1 MSAYQKTNPSHGKK
15 VTSQHPDHV
24 KAEHAGP
31 VAKDSLAAE
40 SMRAGGDF
48 AKVPN
53 PAGISGSSGSGG
65 TFAAD
70 PHGGGKVRTY
80 DGKKP
85 ETRAE
90 KALGKPDDDA
100 KRKSGRTGTT
110 GGGKQTQKAASASPR
125 AGGGTKT
132 EPEHDDSAKGS
143 AHSAGSQK
151 KRRTSVQADTPKKS
165 GASRTQS
172 HGAHEAPLNTATNP
186 KAFSGLGVKRTGKVG
201 ESAEDVDWSTI
212 SKDTNPTTNMGS
224 DEDPAR
230 LADLGARKAAL
241 HPGGDNT
248 GEEENSFKCL
258 GEKSL

>member
-1 MSAYQKTNPSHGKK
+1 

-48 AKVPN
+48 AKGPN
-53 PAGISGSSGSGG
+53 PAGISGSSGSGS

-70 PHGGGKVRTY
+70 PHGGGKVSTY

-85 ETRAE
+85 ETRVE
-90 KALGKPDDDA
+90 EALGKPDDDV
-100 KRKSGRTGTT
+100 KRKSGQTGTT
-110 GGGKQTQKAASASPR
+110 GGGKQTQEAVSASSL
-125 AGGGTKT
+125 AGRGAKT
-132 EPEHDDSAKGS
+132 EPEHDDSARGS

-151 KRRTSVQADTPKKS
+151 SAQADAPKES
-165 GASRTQS
+165 GR
-172 HGAHEAPLNTATNP
+172 GAHEAPLNTATNP

-201 ESAEDVDWSTI
+201 ESAEDVDWSAI

-248 GEEENSFKCL
+248 GEEGNSFKGL
-258 GEKSL
+258 GEESLD

>member
-1 MSAYQKTNPSHGKK
+1 

-48 AKVPN
+48 AKGPN
-53 PAGISGSSGSGG
+53 PAGISGASGSSG

-70 PHGGGKVRTY
+70 PHGGGKVSTY
-80 DGKKP
+80 D
-85 ETRAE
+85 
-90 KALGKPDDDA
+90 DV
-100 KRKSGRTGTT
+100 KRKS
-110 GGGKQTQKAASASPR
+110 SR

-143 AHSAGSQK
+143 AHSAGSQE
-151 KRRTSVQADTPKKS
+151 KRRTSAQADTSKKS
-165 GASRTQS
+165 GASCTHS

-186 KAFSGLGVKRTGKVG
+186 EAFSGLGIKRTGKVG

-248 GEEENSFKCL
+248 GEEENSFKVL
-258 GEKSL
+258 GEEDLD